1 MRTRHRTVSEIQYK
15 FVSSV
20 QLNYLI
26 IDKFT
31 HISMLITYISIGVQK
46 YSDYNYK
53 YVGYIISSSGLKI
66 VVDMAAD

>member
-1 MRTRHRTVSEIQYK
+1 MTDIPWFKTIQHN
-15 FVSSV
+15 FVSIV
-20 QLNYLI
+20 QLDYLI

-53 YVGYIISSSGLKI
+53 YVGYIISSSGLKR
-66 VVDMAAD
+66 VVDAG